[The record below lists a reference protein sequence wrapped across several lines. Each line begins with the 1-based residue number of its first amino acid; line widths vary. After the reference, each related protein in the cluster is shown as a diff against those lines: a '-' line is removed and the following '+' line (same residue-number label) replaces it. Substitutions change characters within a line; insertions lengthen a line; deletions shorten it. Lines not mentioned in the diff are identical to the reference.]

1 MHHCLIDRT
10 SLPSFERFYGKPGL
24 PLLRLTTSINWV
36 STEMIAL
43 ILQFYPAIN
52 YRYLGAM
59 RNTALTKR
67 QNLGFCPARHC
78 SH

>member
-1 MHHCLIDRT
+1 MQHCLIDRT

-36 STEMIAL
+36 STGMIAL

-52 YRYLGAM
+52 YRYLGTVQD
-59 RNTALTKR
+59 TAFTQK
-67 QNLGFCPARHC
+67 QKFLGNC
-78 SH
+78 SA